1 MSTLDYGIIVAYMLF
16 ALGVGL
22 FFSKKASQGTES
34 YFLGGRSLPWWMIG
48 ISMVATSFA
57 SDTPLWTTE
66 VIRTDGLQRLWWV
79 LIAVMTLIVGIFLFS
94 RLWRRAEIV
103 TDAEFYE
110 LRYEGKSAAF
120 LRGFRAFMSGIVQ
133 NVVTMGW
140 VMFAMSSIITVMTGI
155 QNQWLAVG
163 VCVAVALTYATF
175 SGFYGVVVTDS
186 VQFFLAIGS
195 MLALAVIAVHNVG
208 GMEQVLA
215 GVAAAPGFGPKT
227 LMIFPDLTTFNMDTA
242 KLLIIILVFAWGD
255 ASGYNM
261 QRMSAC
267 RNERDAVKA
276 TIFYAIFQTI
286 RPWMWVVVGLVSI
299 VLFPTI
305 AAPYSDTHAYALVM
319 DKYLGSGLRGL
330 LVVSFLAA
338 FMSTID
344 THLNW
349 GASYLMV
356 DVYQRFIK
364 KDASQRHYMI
374 VTKIAVVLL
383 MCAAAAVVPLLN
395 SITKAM
401 ELMAMLMIGSGIIA
415 VLRWFWWRINA
426 YTEISAIILG
436 LVMGVTNFLLPDSV
450 VLWGMPWSA
459 VPFEVKIALF
469 TVVVLPI
476 TLIVTFLTP
485 PVSTAKLEAFYRK
498 VRPGGFWSVLSRD
511 VRNLPG
517 KAIGPTLIIDV
528 IGAILMCYGLSLAIG
543 YAILLKFVHAV
554 VWLLLATLGV
564 VIVAKWFRREVPRL
578 EREGLLA
585 APSRP
590 EQAIRNVES

>member
-1 MSTLDYGIIVAYMLF
+1 MTVLDYGIIIAYMLF
-16 ALGVGL
+16 ALGVGM
-22 FFSKKASQGTES
+22 FFSKKASKNTES

-110 LRYEGKSAAF
+110 LRYEGKAAAF
-120 LRGFRAFMSGIVQ
+120 LRGFRAFMSGIIQ
-133 NVVTMGW
+133 NIVTMGW
-140 VMFAMSSIITVMTGI
+140 VIFAMSSIITVMTGI
-155 QNQWLAVG
+155 QNELLAVG
-163 VCVAVALTYATF
+163 ICIAVALTYATF

-195 MLALAVIAVHNVG
+195 MVALAVIAVVNMG
-208 GMEQVLA
+208 GMEQVLT
-215 GVAAAPGFGPKT
+215 GVAATPGYGAKT
-227 LMIFPDLTTFNMDTA
+227 LMIFPDLTTFDLDTA

-255 ASGYNM
+255 AGGYNM

-299 VLFPTI
+299 VLFPDI
-305 AAPYSDTHAYALVM
+305 SEPYSDTHAYAFVM
-319 DKYLGSGLRGL
+319 DKFLGPGLRGL

-349 GASYLMV
+349 GASYLMI

-364 KDASQRHYMI
+364 KDASHKHYMI
-374 VTKIAVVLL
+374 ATKIIVVLL
-383 MCAAAAVVPLLN
+383 MCAGAAVVPLLH
-395 SITKAM
+395 SVTKAM
-401 ELMAMLMIGSGIIA
+401 EFMAMLMIGSGIIS
-415 VLRWFWWRINA
+415 VLRWFWWRVNA
-426 YTEISAIILG
+426 YTEISAIALG
-436 LVMGVTNFLLPDSV
+436 LVIGFANLVIPDSV
-450 VLWGMPWSA
+450 VLGGYAWSA
-459 VPFEVKIALF
+459 VPFEIKIALF
-469 TVVVLPI
+469 TAIVIPT

-485 PVSTAKLEAFYRK
+485 PVSKAKLEAFYRR
-498 VRPGGFWSVLSRD
+498 VRPGGFWSVLDKEVRD
-511 VRNLPG
+511 LPG
-517 KAIGPTLIIDV
+517 KAIGKSILVDIL
-528 IGAILMCYGLSLAIG
+528 GAIMMCYGLSLAIG
-543 YAILLKFVHAV
+543 YAILLKFTHSVVCLSLAV
-554 VWLLLATLGV
+554 VGA
-564 VIVAKWFRREVPRL
+564 VIVAVWFKKEVKLL
-578 EREGLLA
+578 ERPDKGDN
-585 APSRP
+585 
-590 EQAIRNVES
+590 ID

>member
-1 MSTLDYGIIVAYMLF
+1 MTMLDYGIIVAYMLF
-16 ALGVGL
+16 ALGVGM
-22 FFSKKASQGTES
+22 FFSRKASKSTEN
-34 YFLGGRSLPWWMIG
+34 YFLGGRTLPWWMIG

-110 LRYEGKSAAF
+110 LRYEGKAAAF
-120 LRGFRAFMSGIVQ
+120 LRGFRAFMSGIIQ

-140 VMFAMSSIITVMTGI
+140 VIFAMSSIITVMTGI
-155 QNQWLAVG
+155 QNELLAVG
-163 VCVAVALTYATF
+163 ICIAVALTYATF

-195 MLALAVIAVHNVG
+195 MLALAVIAVVNVG

-215 GVAAAPGFGPKT
+215 GVAAAPGYGTKT
-227 LMIFPDLTTFNMDTA
+227 LMLFPDFAKFDLDTA

-255 ASGYNM
+255 AGGYNM

-299 VLFPTI
+299 VLFPDI
-305 AAPYSDTHAYALVM
+305 AEPYSDTHAYAFVM
-319 DKYLGSGLRGL
+319 DKFLGPGLRGL
-330 LVVSFLAA
+330 LVVAFLAA

-364 KDASQRHYMI
+364 KDASQKHYMI
-374 VTKIAVVLL
+374 VTKVVVVLL
-383 MCAAAAVVPLLN
+383 MCAGAAVVPLLH
-395 SITKAM
+395 SVTKAM
-401 ELMAMLMIGSGIIA
+401 EFMAMLMIGSGIIS
-415 VLRWFWWRINA
+415 VLRWFWWRVNA
-426 YTEISAIILG
+426 YTEISAIMLG
-436 LVMGVTNFLLPDSV
+436 LVIGFTNLVIPDSV
-450 VLWGMPWSA
+450 VLGGYAWSA
-459 VPFEVKIALF
+459 VPFEIKIALF
-469 TVVVLPI
+469 TAIVIPV

-485 PVSTAKLEAFYRK
+485 PVSKAKLEVFYRK
-498 VRPGGFWSVLSRD
+498 VRPGGFWSVLDKEVRD
-511 VRNLPG
+511 LPG
-517 KAIGPTLIIDV
+517 KAIGKSILVDIL
-528 IGAILMCYGLSLAIG
+528 GAIMMCYGLSLAIG
-543 YAILLKFVHAV
+543 YAILLKFTHSAVCLFLAV
-554 VWLLLATLGV
+554 VGA
-564 VIVAKWFRREVPRL
+564 VIVAVWFKKEVKLL
-578 EREGLLA
+578 ERPL
-585 APSRP
+585 
-590 EQAIRNVES
+590 